1 MYIYHGLTLV
11 AQTVKNLP
19 AIWKTQV
26 WSLGWEDPPEKE
38 RLPTQVFWPG
48 ESHGLYSP
56 WGRKESDT
64 TERLSLSTFP
74 QGTKPYDVAPK
85 QTNKKPLINVDCGV

>member
-26 WSLGWEDPPEKE
+26 WSLGWEDSPREGNGYPLQSVCVKIYIYKLNHFIPE
-38 RLPTQVFWPG
+38 
-48 ESHGLYSP
+48 
-56 WGRKESDT
+56 
-64 TERLSLSTFP
+64 
-74 QGTKPYDVAPK
+74 
-85 QTNKKPLINVDCGV
+85 TNTPLQINYTLREEEKRRSAEQYV